1 MPAVFLKTPAQNSQA
16 AAVRFQQMAVKY
28 EEDLGEHEDA
38 IERLER
44 ISRISDGD
52 VGHEEEE

>member
-1 MPAVFLKTPAQNSQA
+1 MLQNSQA

-28 EEDLGEHEDA
+28 EEDLGEHENA

-44 ISRISDGD
+44 
-52 VGHEEEE
+52 E